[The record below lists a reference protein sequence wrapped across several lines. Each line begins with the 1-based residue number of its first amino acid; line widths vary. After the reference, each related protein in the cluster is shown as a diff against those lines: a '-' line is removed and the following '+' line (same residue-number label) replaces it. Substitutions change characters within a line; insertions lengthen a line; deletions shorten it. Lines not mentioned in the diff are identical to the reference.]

1 MALRVCSWNL
11 QLGLR
16 LDTILEAVGELGSPD
31 LVALQEAS
39 STEGVEDAARVAE
52 RLGPDYEWWQVTAQ
66 RLRGRD
72 QANAVVW
79 NRRRVSLT
87 ERDAVALPTPAGRVL
102 RTLRTRRNAL
112 MVEGE
117 AAGRRLRF
125 YSVHLDVL
133 GIAHRRSQLAAV
145 LEHDAARPPVDLT
158 VIAGD
163 LNTFGVNG
171 RPAWAALH
179 ALAEVRGFE
188 DVTARVGWTQAR
200 YGVRQKLDAVLARP
214 AHLVRRAW
222 ALEVAGSDHI
232 PVLAEIA

>member
-1 MALRVCSWNL
+1 MALLVCSWNL

-16 LDTILEAVGELGSPD
+16 LDAILEAVGDLGRPH

-39 STEGVEDAARVAE
+39 TDAGVEDGARVAA

-72 QANAVVW
+72 QANAIVW
-79 NRRRVSLT
+79 DRRRVRIT
-87 ERDAVALPTPAGRVL
+87 GRDSFALPTPAGRML
-102 RTLRTRRNAL
+102 RTLRTQRGAL
-112 MVEGE
+112 MVEGR
-117 AAGRRLRF
+117 AGRRSIRF

-133 GIAHRRSQLAAV
+133 GVAHRRAQLAAV
-145 LEHDAARPPVDLT
+145 LDHERARPPAGLT

-179 ALAEVRGFE
+179 ALARARGFE
-188 DVTARVGWTQAR
+188 DVTAAVGWTQAR

-214 AHLVRRAW
+214 AHVVRRAW
-222 ALEVAGSDHI
+222 ALDLPGSDHI